1 MQVKK
6 TLGAAATALIV
17 AAAIGLACWF
27 VYSLTT
33 GATLVI
39 FRTGSMSPTIPQGS
53 LAISVPVEAE
63 EIRVGDVVTVK
74 RPDQDLPVTHR
85 VVEIREPG
93 DPALSEPIPPEARSL
108 IMQGDANATVD
119 RLPYVVIEAR
129 KVVFSVP
136 HVGHGLMLLQSSL
149 GLGVMTLIA
158 GTLTIWAFWP
168 KKPEPTPV
176 TPDTTPV
183 PTGT

>member
-6 TLGAAATALIV
+6 TLGAAATTVIV

-27 VYSLTT
+27 AYSLTT

-53 LAISVPVEAE
+53 IAVSVPVGAE
-63 EIRVGDVVTVK
+63 EIRVNDIITVK
-74 RPDQDLPVTHR
+74 RPDQNLPVTHR
-85 VVEIREPG
+85 VIDIKEPRHVE
-93 DPALSEPIPPEARSL
+93 LTEPIPPEARSL
-108 IMQGDANATVD
+108 TMQGDANATVD
-119 RLPYVVIEAR
+119 RLPYIVTEAR

-136 HVGHGLMLLQSSL
+136 KLGHGLMLLQSSL
-149 GLGVMTLIA
+149 GIGVMTLIA

-168 KKPEPTPV
+168 KNPEPSPTPPE
-176 TPDTTPV
+176 T
-183 PTGT
+183 